1 MSHDKEHK
9 HYSPR
14 ALDRLLRQSAE
25 SWWHFAFLFRI
36 SIFFVGTFAI
46 FTPLLSTFAPFLVA
60 FLTMIA
66 GACALRYGVLRDT
79 WEDLHRELDTRDSFG
94 WQISNAK
101 LSDLLTQTP
110 KKLRKQLPAETNEEE
125 YFASKKTSGPER
137 AVENMQESAW
147 WAKHLSR
154 RAGNIYTA
162 IVIALIFGS
171 FAVLILSIETIKDY
185 DALSNVARV
194 ITSTI
199 MVLFSLDLL
208 RTSLA
213 YYKYSGQA
221 AMVEELAGRLLSEDT
236 ANEIKAIKLMQQ
248 YHLAHA
254 AAPMNP
260 NWLWKLM
267 RDDLNELWDTYRR
280 QK

>member
-1 MSHDKEHK
+1 MSCDKGRK

-14 ALDRLLRQSAE
+14 ALDRLLRKSAE
-25 SWWHFAFLFRI
+25 SWWNFALLYKV
-36 SIFFVGTFAI
+36 SIFFVGTVAI
-46 FTPLLSTFAPFLVA
+46 FSPLLAGAAPFLVA
-60 FLTMIA
+60 FLTIISE
-66 GACALRYGVLRDT
+66 ACAWRHNAVRDT
-79 WEDLHRELDTRDSFG
+79 WEDLHRELDIRDSIG

-110 KKLRKQLPAETNEEE
+110 RKLRNRLPAEINEEE
-125 YFASKKTSGPER
+125 YFASKKPFGAER
-137 AVENMQESAW
+137 TVENMQESAW

-154 RAGNIYTA
+154 RAGSIYSA
-162 IVIALIFGS
+162 LVIVLIVGS
-171 FAVLILSIETIKDY
+171 FAVLLMSIATIKDY

-199 MVLFSLDLL
+199 MLIFSLNLA
-208 RTSLA
+208 RTALA
-213 YYKYSGQA
+213 YYKYSTQA
-221 AMVEELAGRLLSEDT
+221 VIVEEQAGRILSEHT
-236 ANEIKAIKLMQQ
+236 ANEIEAIKLMQQ

-267 RDDLNELWDTYRR
+267 RDDLNELWETYRR
-280 QK
+280 QQ